1 MTIEYRINAP
11 LRAEEV
17 ADVFRSSGIKRPV
30 DDLARIQVM
39 IDQADLNLS
48 AWDGDTLVGIARAI
62 TDFSYCCYLSDL
74 AVRKEYQKQGIGKA
88 LLRLLREH
96 LGEQVSIV
104 LLAAPSAVD
113 YYPRVGFEKSERAF
127 VIPRVR

>member
-1 MTIEYRINAP
+1 MAIEYRINAP
-11 LRAEEV
+11 LKAEEV

-30 DDLARIQVM
+30 GDLARIQVM

-104 LLAAPSAVD
+104 LLAAPSAVE

>member
-96 LGEQVSIV
+96 LG
-104 LLAAPSAVD
+104 
-113 YYPRVGFEKSERAF
+113 
-127 VIPRVR
+127 

>member
-1 MTIEYRINAP
+1 MAIEYRINAP
-11 LRAEEV
+11 LKAEEV

-30 DDLARIQVM
+30 GDLARIQVM

-74 AVRKEYQKQGIGKA
+74 AVRKEYQNRASARRFFGCCGNIWGSRCPSFCWPRPPQSNIIRASGSKKA
-88 LLRLLREH
+88 SGR
-96 LGEQVSIV
+96 S
-104 LLAAPSAVD
+104 
-113 YYPRVGFEKSERAF
+113 
-127 VIPRVR
+127 

>member
-1 MTIEYRINAP
+1 MAIEYRINAP
-11 LRAEEV
+11 LKAEEV

-30 DDLARIQVM
+30 GDLARIQVM

-48 AWDGDTLVGIARAI
+48 PWDGDTLVGIARAI

-104 LLAAPSAVD
+104 LLAAPSAVE